1 MHRKTSEITKDV
13 KVLLEHLEKKI
24 AASLHEHPSREML
37 DRLSILAGFQDWESF
52 KKEINEGEE
61 EKEEKEKEK
70 E

>member
-24 AASLHEHPSREML
+24 VGSLHEHPSKEML

-61 EKEEKEKEK
+61 S
-70 E
+70 

>member
-24 AASLHEHPSREML
+24 VTSLHERPSKEML

-61 EKEEKEKEK
+61 S
-70 E
+70 